1 MLLRGSANLLKT
13 TCPELGNVSARVSV
27 TGDPRSFLPVSSIWL
42 ERLPP
47 GSVGGGSVGV
57 GLGSTIICYMREY
70 IIFSSEYSIVYLQNG
85 HIYKIFE
92 VV

>member
-1 MLLRGSANLLKT
+1 MKT
-13 TCPELGNVSARVSV
+13 TCSELGNVSARVSV

-57 GLGSTIICYMREY
+57 GLYSIICYYMC
-70 IIFSSEYSIVYLQNG
+70 SEYSIVYLQNG
-85 HIYKIFE
+85 HIYKILE